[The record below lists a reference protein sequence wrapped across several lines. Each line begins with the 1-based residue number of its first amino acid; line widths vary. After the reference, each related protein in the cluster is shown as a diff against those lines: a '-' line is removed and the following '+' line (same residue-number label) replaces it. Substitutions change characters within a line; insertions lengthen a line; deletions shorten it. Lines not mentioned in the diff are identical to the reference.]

1 MFSPLDGPSA
11 QESLTV
17 TSATVQEAKA
27 GVSVL
32 SDRQVVTLQPSQK
45 IYVYFGDGISVPNAA
60 TVSSKGI
67 IQYKD
72 QLNSYEASSSQPI
85 FILAVSTTASVKVI
99 ERS

>member
-1 MFSPLDGPSA
+1 VFNPLDGPSA

-27 GVSVL
+27 GASRL
-32 SDRQVVTLQPSQK
+32 SERQVVTIQPSQK
-45 IYVYFGDGISVPNAA
+45 IYVYFGDGVSTPNAA

-67 IQYKD
+67 VQYKD

-85 FILAVSTTASVKVI
+85 FILAVSTTATVKVI
-99 ERS
+99 ERA